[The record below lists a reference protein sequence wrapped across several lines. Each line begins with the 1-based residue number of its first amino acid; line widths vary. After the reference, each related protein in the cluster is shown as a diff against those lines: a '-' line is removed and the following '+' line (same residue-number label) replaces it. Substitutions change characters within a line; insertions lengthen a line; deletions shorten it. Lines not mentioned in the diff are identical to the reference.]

1 MDKKYYTVN
10 EIANILSL
18 HQKTIQRYI
27 REKKLKANKIGK
39 AWRIEEKELEIFAKT
54 LGITQLTN
62 QEPKQI
68 KASTVID
75 IPISDKER
83 ANRIITALN
92 AAMISKPLEYN
103 FSNLHSQYIES
114 ENLVRL
120 SIWGNLDFISS
131 IISLIKNFNNSI

>member
-1 MDKKYYTVN
+1 MDKKYYSVN
-10 EIANILSL
+10 EIANMLNL

-27 REKKLKANKIGK
+27 REGKLKANKIGK
-39 AWRIEEKELEIFAKT
+39 AWRVEDNELKIFANNI
-54 LGITQLTN
+54 GITQLTN
-62 QEPKQI
+62 QKPKQI

-92 AAMISKPLEYN
+92 GAMISKPLEYN
-103 FSNLHSQYIES
+103 FSSLHSQYIES

>member
-1 MDKKYYTVN
+1 MDKKYYSVN
-10 EIANILSL
+10 EIANMLNL

-27 REKKLKANKIGK
+27 REGKIKANKIGK
-39 AWRIEEKELEIFAKT
+39 AWRVEDNELKIFANNI
-54 LGITQLTN
+54 GITQLTD
-62 QEPKQI
+62 QKPKQI

-92 AAMISKPLEYN
+92 GAMISKPLEYN
-103 FSNLHSQYIES
+103 FSSLHSQYIES

-131 IISLIKNFNNSI
+131 IISLIKKFNNSI

>member
-1 MDKKYYTVN
+1 MEKKYYTVN

-39 AWRIEEKELEIFAKT
+39 AWRIEEKELETFAKN

-103 FSNLHSQYIES
+103 FSSLHSQYIES

-131 IISLIKNFNNSI
+131 IISLIKQFNNSI

>member
-10 EIANILSL
+10 EIANVLNL

-39 AWRIEEKELEIFAKT
+39 AWRIEEKELETFANNM
-54 LGITQLTN
+54 GITQLTN

-92 AAMISKPLEYN
+92 AAMISKPLEYS

-131 IISLIKNFNNSI
+131 IISLIKNFNTSI

>member
-1 MDKKYYTVN
+1 LDKKYYTVN
-10 EIANILSL
+10 EIANVLNL

-39 AWRIEEKELEIFAKT
+39 AWRIEEKELETFANNM
-54 LGITQLTN
+54 GITQLTN
-62 QEPKQI
+62 HEPKQI

-92 AAMISKPLEYN
+92 AAMISKPLEYS

-131 IISLIKNFNNSI
+131 IISLIKNFNTSI

>member
-18 HQKTIQRYI
+18 HKKTIQRYI

-39 AWRIEEKELEIFAKT
+39 AWRIEEKELETFAKN

-103 FSNLHSQYIES
+103 FSSLHSQYIES

-131 IISLIKNFNNSI
+131 IISLIKQFNNSI

>member
-103 FSNLHSQYIES
+103 FSSLHSQYIES

>member
-39 AWRIEEKELEIFAKT
+39 AWRIEEKELETFAKN

-103 FSNLHSQYIES
+103 FSSLHSQYIES

>member
-1 MDKKYYTVN
+1 MEKKYYTVN

-39 AWRIEEKELEIFAKT
+39 AWRIEEKELETFAKN

-103 FSNLHSQYIES
+103 FSSLHSQYIES